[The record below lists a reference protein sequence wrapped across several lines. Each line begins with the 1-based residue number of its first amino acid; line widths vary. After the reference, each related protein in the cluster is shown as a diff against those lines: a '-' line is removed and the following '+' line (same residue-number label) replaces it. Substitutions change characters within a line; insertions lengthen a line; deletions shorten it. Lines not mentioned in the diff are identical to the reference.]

1 MSRTVEQEVLQM
13 SGLFD
18 ILPRFLS
25 VMRSA
30 ALAGVVCVFATASSA
45 ATSPGEKRVALV
57 IGNGAYESALRLDN
71 AVFDATAVAGA
82 FRELGFQV
90 VDGYDLDIT
99 QMRAKVSEFSAALP
113 DATSAVIY
121 YAGHGISVDEENYL
135 IPTDIVLKSPTDLDL
150 NAISVS
156 LLLKQMKRDERVNV
170 IILDACRDNPFAA
183 ELAKHK
189 TRAIVGERGLSRIDG
204 DLARGTLIAFASD
217 PKSTALDG
225 PPGQHSPFTTAFLA
239 HVSDPGVSIDTVM
252 SRVRNDVWEK
262 THHNQLPWVNTS
274 LIGEYT
280 LNPRPSP
287 ESAGATAQASA
298 FPNSADDGRSQ
309 ENLMWE
315 SAQHSN
321 LAADYQAYLGAF
333 PAGIFAQMARNRIA
347 NLQPA
352 GASGPARVPDALAMR
367 EPAGP
372 SEKGVKPVGGIVES
386 GSAETGTAETERT
399 LNLRAADQKE
409 VQQRLTLLA
418 FYAGPSTGTLDD
430 ATRSALAEWQKKR
443 GFASTSFLDAP
454 QLAALRA
461 DSENEYQKYLAAK
474 PSLPS
479 PPRKAIIRQSP
490 KPSVTRA
497 AKAPSPVRHL
507 AKESSRAPA
516 AVADNPAPVT
526 ASDPGGSP
534 AWRRRAGLPE
544 LPSAPDWGGRPPGF
558 WTGSRASRI
567 GGFLEGGSRY

>member
-1 MSRTVEQEVLQM
+1 MT
-13 SGLFD
+13 GLFD

-25 VMRSA
+25 A
-30 ALAGVVCVFATASSA
+30 ARLAVLAGVVCVFAIASPSA
-45 ATSPGEKRVALV
+45 ATSPGDKRVALV
-57 IGNGAYESALRLDN
+57 IGNGAYERAPRLDN
-71 AVFDATAVAGA
+71 AVFDAKAVAGA

-90 VDGYDLDIT
+90 VDGYDLDIEH
-99 QMRAKVSEFSAALP
+99 MRAKVSEFSADLP

-156 LLLKQMKRDERVNV
+156 LLLKQMKRDESVNIV
-170 IILDACRDNPFAA
+170 ILDACRDNPFAA
-183 ELAKHK
+183 EFAKHK
-189 TRAIVGERGLSRIDG
+189 TRALVGERGLSRIDG

-225 PPGQHSPFTTAFLA
+225 PPGQHSPFTSAFLA
-239 HVSDPGVSIDTVM
+239 HMSDLGVPIDTVM

-280 LNPRPSP
+280 LNPGPSP
-287 ESAGATAQASA
+287 ESTSDAARASGA
-298 FPNSADDGRSQ
+298 PNLADSRQSQ

-333 PAGIFAQMARNRIA
+333 PGGMFAQMARNRIA
-347 NLQPA
+347 NLQSAGGSSPA
-352 GASGPARVPDALAMR
+352 SVPETLAMR
-367 EPAGP
+367 EPAGQ
-372 SEKGVKPVGGIVES
+372 SEKSATSDSETVDG

-399 LNLRAADQKE
+399 LSLSATDQKE

-418 FYAGPSTGTLDD
+418 FYAGPSTETLDD

-443 GFASTSFLDAP
+443 GFAPTSFLDAP

-474 PSLPS
+474 PSLPQA
-479 PPRKAIIRQSP
+479 PRQAIIRKSP
-490 KPSVTRA
+490 KPPATRA
-497 AKAPSPVRHL
+497 EKAPARVRHV
-507 AKESSRAPA
+507 AKKSSRAPA

-534 AWRRRAGLPE
+534 AWRQRAGLPE
-544 LPSAPDWGGRPPGF
+544 LPSAPGLGGRPPGF
-558 WTGSRASRI
+558 WTGSGTRRI
-567 GGFLEGGSRY
+567 GGIFGGSRY